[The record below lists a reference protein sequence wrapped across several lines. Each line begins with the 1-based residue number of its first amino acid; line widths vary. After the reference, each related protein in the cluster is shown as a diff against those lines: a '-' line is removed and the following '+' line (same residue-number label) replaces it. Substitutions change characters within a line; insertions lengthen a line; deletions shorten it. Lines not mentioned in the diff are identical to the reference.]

1 MLHRLSVV
9 RIAPLRKRHQAVY
22 RHPLPDHRQ
31 TIHGDTIIE
40 ISLQLLALLALV
52 GFAAGF
58 VSSIAGAGG
67 LIALPVLLSV
77 GIPPINAL
85 ATNKFQSVFG
95 TLSSTIN
102 FFRKGH
108 IDFSRLYPALLCAAL
123 GAVAGTLTVQNI
135 PGDYL
140 QRLIPFL
147 LIGIALYFWLSPRIA
162 DHDSPPRLTT
172 RNFNWSVGGGIG
184 FYGGFFGPGI
194 GSFFAFAFTSLLGY
208 NLRRATAHTKPL
220 VLITNSTSL
229 VIFLFSGQVIW
240 SAALVMAVGQ
250 IIGARLGS
258 NLVIRRGAAL
268 VRPAI
273 ILATIAMAL
282 KLLVSQ

>member
-1 MLHRLSVV
+1 M
-9 RIAPLRKRHQAVY
+9 PF
-22 RHPLPDHRQ
+22 
-31 TIHGDTIIE
+31 GDSIIE
-40 ISLQLLALLALV
+40 LSLQLLALLTLV
-52 GFAAGF
+52 GFSAGF

-67 LIALPVLLSV
+67 LIALPVLLSI

-102 FFRKGH
+102 YFRKGH
-108 IDFSRLYPALLCAAL
+108 IDFSRLYPALLCAGV
-123 GAVAGTLTVQNI
+123 GAAVGTFAVQNMSA
-135 PGDYL
+135 DFL

-147 LIGIALYFWLSPRIA
+147 LIGIALYFWFSPRVD
-162 DHDSPPRLTT
+162 DHDSHPRISQGK
-172 RNFNWSVGGGIG
+172 FNWTVGGGIG

-208 NLRRATAHTKPL
+208 NMRRATANTKPL
-220 VLITNSTSL
+220 VLMTNTTSL
-229 VIFLFSGQVIW
+229 VIFLWSGQVIW
-240 SAALVMAVGQ
+240 SAAIVMALGQ

-258 NLVIRRGAAL
+258 SMVIRRGAAL

-273 ILATIAMAL
+273 ILATIAMAV
-282 KLLVSQ
+282 KLLLSQ

>member
-1 MLHRLSVV
+1 M
-9 RIAPLRKRHQAVY
+9 
-22 RHPLPDHRQ
+22 
-31 TIHGDTIIE
+31 
-40 ISLQLLALLALV
+40 

-67 LIALPVLLSV
+67 LIALPILLSI

-102 FFRKGH
+102 FFRNGH
-108 IDFSRLYPALLCAAL
+108 IDFARLYPALLCAGV
-123 GAVAGTLTVQNI
+123 GAAAGTVVVQHI
-135 PGDYL
+135 SGDFL

-147 LIGIALYFWLSPRIA
+147 LIGIALYFWFSPRVD
-162 DHDSPPRLTT
+162 DHDSHPRLSSAH
-172 RNFNWSVGGGIG
+172 FNWSVGGGIG

-220 VLITNSTSL
+220 VLMTNSTSL
-229 VIFLFSGQVIW
+229 VIFLWSGQVIW
-240 SAALVMAVGQ
+240 SAALIMALGQ

-258 NLVIRRGAAL
+258 SLVIRRGAAL

-273 ILATIAMAL
+273 ILATIAMAT
-282 KLLVSQ
+282 KLLLA

>member
-1 MLHRLSVV
+1 M
-9 RIAPLRKRHQAVY
+9 
-22 RHPLPDHRQ
+22 
-31 TIHGDTIIE
+31 
-40 ISLQLLALLALV
+40 QLLALLALV

-58 VSSIAGAGG
+58 VSAIAGAGG

-102 FFRKGH
+102 YFRQGQ
-108 IDFSRLYPALLCAAL
+108 IAFSRLYPALLCAGT
-123 GAVAGTLTVQNI
+123 GAAAGTFTVQNMSSAF
-135 PGDYL
+135 L
-140 QRLIPFL
+140 QRMIPFL
-147 LIGIALYFWLSPRIA
+147 LIGIALYFWFSPRVA
-162 DHDSPPRLTT
+162 DHDSHPRLSVG
-172 RNFNWSVGGGIG
+172 NFNWSVGGSIG

-208 NLRRATAHTKPL
+208 NLRRATANTKPL
-220 VLITNSTSL
+220 VLMTNSTSL
-229 VIFLFSGQVIW
+229 VIFLFADQVIW
-240 SAALVMAVGQ
+240 SAALVMALGQ
-250 IIGARLGS
+250 IIGARMGS

-273 ILATIAMAL
+273 ILATIGMAL
-282 KLLVSQ
+282 KLLLGEA